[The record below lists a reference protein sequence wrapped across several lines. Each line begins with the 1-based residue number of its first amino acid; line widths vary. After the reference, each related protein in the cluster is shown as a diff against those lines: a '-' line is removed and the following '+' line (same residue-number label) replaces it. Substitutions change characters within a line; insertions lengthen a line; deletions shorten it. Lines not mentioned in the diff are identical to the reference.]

1 MQAKIYRTIDIKLS
15 TSYQFILGENLLEN
29 LADHLGLEKFRKV
42 FILSDR
48 NVWQLYGMK
57 VETSFSSYGNERDIF
72 LLEPG
77 EEEKSYDNLKLIL
90 EAMEDFNLTK
100 NDLVLAL
107 GGGVVGDIGGLA
119 AGLYLRGL
127 NFIMVPTTV
136 LAAVD
141 SSVGGKTAVNFRRA
155 KNLIGLIKQPYRVI
169 CDIKAFDS
177 LSDRLFNEG
186 LAEAIKYGM
195 IWDESLLCLFSP
207 DLRKDESRLYQ
218 LIERSV
224 MIKRDIVSQDEDDSS
239 LRNILNFGHT
249 LGHAIEMA
257 SNFELRHGE
266 AVGLGMLWMVRFSED
281 QGYLDEGQ
289 RELRSIECFRKL
301 QANRPASDVLLDLL
315 ERYDLPTRLDY
326 DYDKLKDYMVYDKKI
341 KNNSINLI
349 SLDYIGRARIRPM
362 EVDQAI
368 DLLDGDYL

>member
-1 MQAKIYRTIDIKLS
+1 VEAKIYRTIDINLS

-57 VETSFSSYGNERDIF
+57 VETSFSSYGHKKEIF

-77 EEEKSYDNLKLIL
+77 EEEKSYDNLKMIL

-100 NDLVLAL
+100 NDLVLAI

-169 CDIKAFDS
+169 CDINAFET
-177 LSDRLFNEG
+177 LTDRLFNEG

-207 DLRKDESRLYQ
+207 GLRGDRTRLYQ

-257 SNFELRHGE
+257 SNFDLRHGE

-315 ERYDLPTRLDY
+315 ERYDLPTSLDY
-326 DYDKLKDYMVYDKKI
+326 EYGKLKDYIAYDKKI
-341 KNNSINLI
+341 RNNSINLI

-368 DLLDGDYL
+368 ELLNGDYL